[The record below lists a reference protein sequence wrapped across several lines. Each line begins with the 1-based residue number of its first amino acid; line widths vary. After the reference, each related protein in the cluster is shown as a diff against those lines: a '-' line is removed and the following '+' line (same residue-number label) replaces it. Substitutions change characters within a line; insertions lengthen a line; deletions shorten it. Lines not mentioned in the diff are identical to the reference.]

1 MRLNHINNWA
11 AADIKLSSILH
22 EMQRS
27 IVIHT
32 TSGISNSTV
41 FTHNRPNISGTRCP
55 HWPHKSVRTV
65 VRHRRV
71 LW

>member
-1 MRLNHINNWA
+1 
-11 AADIKLSSILH
+11 
-22 EMQRS
+22 MQRS